1 MSRIHFA
8 LIICS
13 LALVLPA
20 CSQQQQTTSDLPAN
34 QAHAVSSDSSEAA
47 KIPLSEVVRVS
58 VAPVAL
64 KAGGA
69 GEAAVRLA
77 IADGYHINANPPT
90 YPYLK
95 ATEIEIA
102 PEAGVTASKP
112 TYPPAL
118 TKKFAFA
125 EDQLAVYESEA
136 LINVPLRA
144 SNNASA
150 GARTLRAKIRVQACD
165 EEKCFPPQNLETT
178 IPLTIN

>member
-20 CSQQQQTTSDLPAN
+20 CWQQQQITSDLPAN
-34 QAHAVSSDSSEAA
+34 QSNAVSSDSSEAA
-47 KIPLSEVVRVS
+47 KIPLSEVVRAS
-58 VAPVAL
+58 APPVAL
-64 KAGGA
+64 KAGG
-69 GEAAVRLA
+69 ESNAAVRLA

-102 PEAGVTASKP
+102 PEAGVIAGKP

-125 EDQLAVYESEA
+125 EDQLAVYEKEA

-144 SNNASA
+144 SNDASA
-150 GARTLRAKIRVQACD
+150 GGRTLRAKIRVQACD

>member
-1 MSRIHFA
+1 MSRNSFVF
-8 LIICS
+8 IICS
-13 LALVLPA
+13 LAFVLPA
-20 CSQQQQTTSDLPAN
+20 CSQQRQATTALTAN
-34 QAHAVSSDSSEAA
+34 QANAVSSDSSEAA
-47 KIPLSEVVRVS
+47 RIPLNEVVRAS

-118 TKKFAFA
+118 KKKFAFA
-125 EDQLAVYESEA
+125 EDQLAVYEREA

-144 SNNASA
+144 SNDALA

-165 EEKCFPPQNLETT
+165 EEKCYPPQNLETT